1 MWSILSYDWLPERH
15 TGQCLNNVVSH
26 LKNDAVV
33 VMHDSLKASVNIKK
47 TLPSL
52 LQICKDKGY
61 ELGII

>member
-1 MWSILSYDWLPERH
+1 
-15 TGQCLNNVVSH
+15 VVSH